1 MVPFRVVLLASL
13 GLVGLGMIAGALRI
27 DREWY
32 EVHVLVARCAVF
44 PPEAAGAGHLRTL
57 LGVLGVVLLAVLWPL
72 DRLLRRA
79 AQAAKGCVSRGTVL
93 RVGLAVVLAFV
104 VSEVI
109 LRSKTH
115 AGHGLAQPDTA
126 LPPTHGDPRLSWV
139 FDAPRTTVLDADGVA
154 IPYAID
160 ADGDRVRSETDVP
173 DPSRPTVLFA
183 GESVTY
189 GLGVRW
195 EETYPALVGR
205 ELGVQAVIAAVHGYG
220 DDQIYLSMLDHLAR
234 LERPLAVVT
243 LALADLLERD
253 VSTWRDRLVVAED
266 GSLVVAPKQPELLR
280 ESPLVALVERVKP
293 WEDDAS
299 LRVARAIFVAT
310 DRAARARGVRALFVL
325 TNFHEACLPDASG
338 RPAIEARLFDGL
350 PVEHV
355 RVDLDPG
362 WVVRSAGHPDARAH
376 ARLADGVVEGL
387 RRLGIP
393 LPPGQDVTPSAR

>member
-1 MVPFRVVLLASL
+1 MSPLRVVLLGSL
-13 GLVGLGMIAGALRI
+13 ALLATLLLVGALLI

-44 PPEAAGAGHLRTL
+44 PSEAAGSGRLRL
-57 LGVLGVVLLAVLWPL
+57 LLAVLGVLLLAVIWPL
-72 DRLLRRA
+72 DRLLLRA
-79 AQAAKGCVSRGTVL
+79 ARAAKGRVSRGGVL
-93 RVGLAVVLAFV
+93 RVGLAVVLALV
-104 VSEVI
+104 VSEVV
-109 LRSKTH
+109 LRRKTH
-115 AGHGLAQPDTA
+115 AGAGLTRPEVA
-126 LPPTHGDPRLSWV
+126 LPPTHGDARLGWV
-139 FDAPRTTVLDADGVA
+139 FDAPRTTVLDADGRA

-160 ADGDRVRSETDVP
+160 ADGDRVGSETDVP
-173 DPSRPTVLFA
+173 DPSRPTILFA

-205 ELGVQAVIAAVHGYG
+205 ELGVQTVTAAVHGYG
-220 DDQIYLSMLDHLAR
+220 DDQIYLSMLDHLAK
-234 LERPLAVVT
+234 LERPIAVVT

-253 VSTWRDRLVVAED
+253 VATWRDRLVVAEG
-266 GSLVVAPKQPELLR
+266 GSLVVARQQPELLR

-299 LRVARAIFVAT
+299 LRVARAVFVAT
-310 DRAARARGVRALFVL
+310 DRAAKARGARALFLL

-355 RVDLDPG
+355 HVDIDPG
-362 WVVRSAGHPDARAH
+362 WIVKSAGHPDARAH
-376 ARLADGVVEGL
+376 ARLAEGVVEGL
-387 RRLGIP
+387 RRLGAFA
-393 LPPGQDVTPSAR
+393 PSRR